1 MKRRIHSLGCAIL
14 LAGSAGMA
22 AAQDE
27 IRSELER
34 RTSETRAKISDL
46 FDQRDNP
53 IPVVDANL
61 NPFFRVAGF
70 VPEPTAEGP
79 DEEAVF
85 VPPPRK
91 EADLLEAIAASLR
104 INGIV
109 TYNNRDL
116 IVINQ
121 TPTPAGRM
129 ISVDFEGKTYFVR
142 VEEIFSN
149 RVVLS
154 LGSVFTILPIA
165 IEPESGEGRIT
176 PGTPPPDL
184 D

>member
-1 MKRRIHSLGCAIL
+1 MRKTLNILFGLLSLTVAPFA
-14 LAGSAGMA
+14 LA
-22 AAQDE
+22 QEE
-27 IRSELER
+27 IRSELEK
-34 RTSETRAKISDL
+34 RTSAARAQIDEL

-53 IPVVDANL
+53 IPPL
-61 NPFFRVAGF
+61 TPEMNPFFRVAGF
-70 VPEPTAEGP
+70 VPEAPVEN
-79 DEEAVF
+79 DEEEEIF

-91 EADLLEAIAASLR
+91 EAELLEAIAASLK

-121 TPTPAGRM
+121 APTPAGRM
-129 ISVDFEGKTYFVR
+129 ITVEFEGKTYFVR

-154 LGSVFTILPIA
+154 LGSAFTILPIA
-165 IEPESGEGRIT
+165 IETPPTDGQIT
-176 PGTPPPDL
+176 PGAPTPGL
-184 D
+184 